1 MSADRVLV
9 TGAAGFTGGAAV
21 DAALK
26 LGLSVRAFVH
36 ADNARAAALRARGIE
51 VAIGDLSNIDSVRGA
66 LEGVRSA
73 YFVYPIRPGIIDAT
87 AYFAIA
93 AKEAGVGAIVNM
105 SQISARRDSKS
116 HAAQDHWV
124 AERVVD
130 WSGVPTTHLRPTF
143 FAEWLIYPR
152 SAEALSKEKRIA
164 IPFGTGRHAPIAAED
179 QGRLIGHILADLAP
193 HAGETYKLFG
203 PVEMDYYGIAAAV
216 SGALGVDIA
225 YTPISIDEFRRDLSE
240 KQHYPPFLVQHL
252 AEVAQDCRNGLFAG
266 TNDVIE
272 RVTGKPPMTVEAFI
286 SRHRQAF
293 A

>member
-36 ADNARAAALRARGIE
+36 ADDARAAALRARGIE

-124 AERVVD
+124 AERVFD

-179 QGRLIGHILADLAP
+179 QGRLIGHILADPAP

-252 AEVAQDCRNGLFAG
+252 VEVAQDCRNGLFAG

>member
-9 TGAAGFTGGAAV
+9 TGATGFTGGAAV
-21 DAALK
+21 DTALK

-36 ADNARAAALRARGIE
+36 ADDARAVTLRARGVE
-51 VAIGDLSNIDSVRGA
+51 VAIGDLSNIDSVRA
-66 LEGVRSA
+66 AVEGVRAA
-73 YFVYPIRPGIIDAT
+73 YFVYPIRPGIIDAS

-124 AERVVD
+124 AERVFD
-130 WSGVPTTHLRPTF
+130 WSRVPTTHLRPTF
-143 FAEWLIYPR
+143 FAEWLTYPR
-152 SAEALSKEKRIA
+152 SAETISKDKRIA

-179 QGRLIGHILADLAP
+179 QGRLIGHILADPAR

-216 SGALGVDIA
+216 SETLGAEIA
-225 YTPISIDEFRRDLSE
+225 YAPISIDEFRHDLSE

-272 RVTGKPPMTVEAFI
+272 RVTGKPPMTVQAFI

>member
-1 MSADRVLV
+1 MSAGRVLV

-26 LGLSVRAFVH
+26 LGLPVRAFVH
-36 ADNARAAALRARGIE
+36 ADDARAATLRARGVE
-51 VAIGDLSNIDSVRGA
+51 VAIGDLSDIDSVRAA
-66 LEGVRSA
+66 LEGVRAA
-73 YFVYPIRPGIIDAT
+73 YFVYPIGPGIIDAT
-87 AYFAIA
+87 AYFAQA

-124 AERVVD
+124 SERVFD
-130 WSGVPTTHLRPTF
+130 WSGIPTTHLRPTF

-152 SAEALSKEKRIA
+152 SAEMISKHKRIA

-179 QGRLIGHILADLAP
+179 QGRVIGHILADPAP

-216 SGALGVDIA
+216 SEALGVEIA

-272 RVTGKPPMTVEAFI
+272 RVTGKPPMTVQAFI